1 MIIIIICK
9 KIFCSEKIRD
19 ELHGTPNGT
28 FLVRDSREKG
38 NYTLVVR
45 IDGVNKLLRIACSG
59 NNKYGF
65 YNNSVDPPA
74 LVEFPSV
81 PALVEYF
88 KRVPLTEY
96 NPSLDITLFHPLARV
111 SIGINE
117 INIDRPYYHVS
128 RTTLQYTNTK
138 FPPNLLWHFLL
149 TRKMKTVVKNLDI
162 AIYQR

>member
-1 MIIIIICK
+1 M
-9 KIFCSEKIRD
+9 
-19 ELHGTPNGT
+19 
-28 FLVRDSREKG
+28 
-38 NYTLVVR
+38 R
-45 IDGVNKLLRIACSG
+45 IDGVNKLLRISCQSG

-128 RTTLQYTNTK
+128 RMTLQYTNTK

-149 TRKMKTVVKNLDI
+149 TRRMKIAVKNLDI
-162 AIYQR
+162 AIYQRYIMLDFLYAAYNIVACFPPPPPPPFLLHSIGVPFLPPQT